1 MRGRALATAP
11 PVSQRPLPH
20 PWKQQSAQ
28 AQREL
33 EGGGGGRGESEG
45 EGASEVGECA
55 SVQGAALS
63 SVGASR
69 FEV

>member
-28 AQREL
+28 AQHGL
-33 EGGGGGRGESEG
+33 EGGGGRRGESEG
-45 EGASEVGECA
+45 EGEEERVGEREQVKWE
-55 SVQGAALS
+55 SVPQCRG
-63 SVGASR
+63 R
-69 FEV
+69 H